1 MKSGRNWK
9 VYEKRNWQI
18 HYQNM
23 EWSDLFL
30 SIIIN
35 KHPLQF
41 IFFSFF
47 AEFTQITWP
56 KNITLQSEKILRR
69 EEKSQTLEEK
79 IELKYWKVTVPRLP
93 PPSNQLHH
101 CRAPWVKFT
110 AKSTATT
117 TIHNLGIHFQKS
129 KIRLTWAHNFIVG
142 GRGQWKGFKAFNTDH
157 GRL

>member
-1 MKSGRNWK
+1 
-9 VYEKRNWQI
+9 
-18 HYQNM
+18 M

-69 EEKSQTLEEK
+69 EEKSQTLERKNRTE
-79 IELKYWKVTVPRLP
+79 ILKGDRPQITSPLQPATSLSRSLSEIYR
-93 PPSNQLHH
+93 QIHRHYHH
-101 CRAPWVKFT
+101 
-110 AKSTATT
+110 S
-117 TIHNLGIHFQKS
+117 
-129 KIRLTWAHNFIVG
+129 
-142 GRGQWKGFKAFNTDH
+142 
-157 GRL
+157 